1 MSDEFLIKVNVA
13 GRFYPLNIKRNREE
27 IIRKAVK
34 TINEKVLQYQQKYKD
49 KDIQDFLAMASLQF
63 VVKVLESEAKTDV
76 SPVLKELEA
85 MEQELSEFIK
95 EEQ

>member
-1 MSDEFLIKVNVA
+1 MSDEFLIRVTVA
-13 GRFYPLNIKRNREE
+13 GRLYPLNIKRSREE
-27 IIRKAVK
+27 IIRKAAK

-49 KDIQDFLAMASLQF
+49 KDIQDFLAMVSLQF

-76 SPVLKELEA
+76 SPVLKELKA
-85 MEQELSEFIK
+85 MEQELNEFVK